1 MPPPD
6 SRDRPPAPPSD
17 PSSSRSSGRS
27 SGEAAA
33 FYDLDGTL
41 IRTNL
46 VHVFG
51 YYARNDQG
59 LLRSLRSVLA
69 TAAGIPLFLA
79 ADRYSRKVFNDL
91 FFQWYRGQSYDRLR
105 YLSADLHR
113 QVIRPAIFPGARALI
128 EQSRRA
134 GLRQVVVTG
143 ALEVSIRPL
152 LEELEITEFV
162 ANRLEFVDG
171 RATGRLSPPVLASAS
186 KALWIREYAEREGL
200 SLNDSF
206 AYADSMSDLP
216 MLSVVGHPTAVNPD
230 LRLRTTARRHDW
242 PVIDL
247 RRAAPAPAPS
257 PSPVSDA
264 AAPRAGEAPT
274 A

>member
-1 MPPPD
+1 MPTDAPT
-6 SRDRPPAPPSD
+6 RGPA
-17 PSSSRSSGRS
+17 RK
-27 SGEAAA
+27 AAA

-46 VHVFG
+46 VHVFA
-51 YYARNDQG
+51 YYAKNDQG
-59 LLRSLRSVLA
+59 LLRSLRSVAA
-69 TAAGIPLFLA
+69 TVAGIPLFLA
-79 ADRYSRKVFNDL
+79 TDFYSRKLFNDL
-91 FFQWYRGQSYDRLR
+91 FFQWYRGQSHDRLR
-105 YLSADLHR
+105 FLADELHEK
-113 QVIRPAIFPGARALI
+113 VIRPGIYPGTRALI
-128 EQSRRA
+128 EQSRRS

-152 LEELEITEFV
+152 LEELGIGEYV

-200 SLNDSF
+200 SLNDSY

-216 MLSVVGHPTAVNPD
+216 MLSVVGHPTAANPD
-230 LRLRTTARRHDW
+230 ARLRSTARRHDW

-247 RRAAPAPAPS
+247 NRQSGSPAA
-257 PSPVSDA
+257 
-264 AAPRAGEAPT
+264 
-274 A
+274 

>member
-1 MPPPD
+1 MAAAAATEPSKGPPEQVP
-6 SRDRPPAPPSD
+6 
-17 PSSSRSSGRS
+17 G
-27 SGEAAA
+27 GAAA

-46 VHVFG
+46 VHVFA

-59 LLRSLRSVLA
+59 LLRSLKSVA
-69 TAAGIPLFLA
+69 SVVAGIPLFLA
-79 ADRYSRKVFNDL
+79 ADRYSRKVFNDI

-105 YLSADLHR
+105 YLAEDLHR
-113 QVIRPAIFPGARALI
+113 RVIRPGIFAGARALVA
-128 EQSRRA
+128 QSRRA
-134 GLRQVVVTG
+134 GLRPVVVTG

-186 KALWIREYAEREGL
+186 KALWIREYAERERL
-200 SLNDSF
+200 SLNDSY

-230 LRLRTTARRHDW
+230 LRLRSTARRHDW

-247 RRAAPAPAPS
+247 RRTAPKPERRPDPDPA
-257 PSPVSDA
+257 
-264 AAPRAGEAPT
+264 R
-274 A
+274 

>member
-1 MPPPD
+1 MPPPAPA
-6 SRDRPPAPPSD
+6 DRRSD
-17 PSSSRSSGRS
+17 RSSP
-27 SGEAAA
+27 EAAA

-46 VHVFG
+46 VHVFA

-59 LLRSLRSVLA
+59 LLRSARSVLA
-69 TAAGIPLFLA
+69 TVAGIPLFLA

-113 QVIRPAIFPGARALI
+113 RVIRPGIFPGARALI
-128 EQSRRA
+128 AQSRRA

-152 LEELEITEFV
+152 LEELGITEFV

-216 MLSVVGHPTAVNPD
+216 MLSVVGHPTAVHPD
-230 LRLRTTARRHDW
+230 LRLRSTARRHDW

-247 RRAAPAPAPS
+247 RRSAAAESADFQP
-257 PSPVSDA
+257 
-264 AAPRAGEAPT
+264 APRAGEAPT